1 MKKMI
6 SLALCAAMAASLAAC
21 GSSSS
26 SSTTAAATEAASKVE
41 TTAAASKEE
50 STEAASKAAAAE
62 DLTANSADWKLAE
75 AGKLHMATNAAFPPY
90 ESTTDNGGYEGI
102 DVEIATAIADK
113 LGLELAVDDMDFS
126 SVITSVASGKSD
138 IAMAGLTVNEE
149 RKQNLDFTDS
159 YQNAVQSII
168 VKDDSEIKTSDDL
181 GNANAIGCQEG
192 TTGYIYCSDSYG
204 DKAIAYQDGATAVQA
219 LVQGKVD
226 AVVIDNEP
234 AKAYVAANQGLK
246 ILDTPFEDED
256 YAIGVAK
263 GNTELLKSV
272 NGALEQL
279 QQDGTVKKI
288 VDKYITE

>member
-1 MKKMI
+1 
-6 SLALCAAMAASLAAC
+6 MAASLAAC

-168 VKDDSEIKTSDDL
+168 VKDDSEIKTADDL